1 MPKSSPPAENF
12 PARLREAREAR
23 QLSQGDLAKRASLQV
38 SAISHFETGGRKPS
52 FDNLRKLAE
61 ALTVSTDYLLG
72 RVSDMNAVSSS
83 ADKLHR
89 QYAGLPSELQEM
101 ADGFM
106 EMLAKKAKAK
116 RQGGNEE
123 DR

>member
-1 MPKSSPPAENF
+1 MQKSSPPAEIF

-106 EMLAKKAKAK
+106 EMLAKKGKAK

>member
-1 MPKSSPPAENF
+1 
-12 PARLREAREAR
+12 
-23 QLSQGDLAKRASLQV
+23 
-38 SAISHFETGGRKPS
+38 
-52 FDNLRKLAE
+52 
-61 ALTVSTDYLLG
+61 
-72 RVSDMNAVSSS
+72 MNAVSSS